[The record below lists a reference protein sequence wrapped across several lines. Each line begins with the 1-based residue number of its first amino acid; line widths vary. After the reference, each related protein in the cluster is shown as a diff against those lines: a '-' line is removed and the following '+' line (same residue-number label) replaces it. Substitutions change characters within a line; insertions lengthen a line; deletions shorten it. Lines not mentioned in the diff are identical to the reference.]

1 MLEYILDGGLLM
13 YPLVAC
19 SIVALAVII
28 DRVRAFR
35 AADCNTVA
43 LRMQVTDCLD
53 DGQIDQAVEVC
64 RQHKGPV
71 AAVLLAGLDR
81 YRKLVARGRPAVEI
95 ETNVKEAMED
105 YAPHAMDPL
114 ENRLSL
120 LSMIGSI
127 APLLGMTGT
136 VTGMIRSF
144 NTMAEMGGLD
154 AGGVAAGIA
163 EALITT
169 GAGLLIAVPA
179 VVAYNIFAKKVD
191 RYVLEIEQTI
201 RDLLDYVSLGRAGA
215 GPSAERG
222 TRNAE

>member
-19 SIVALAVII
+19 SIVALAVMI
-28 DRVRAFR
+28 DRIRAFR
-35 AADCNTVA
+35 GADTDIHGLREWVA
-43 LRMQVTDCLD
+43 KCLD
-53 DGQIDQAVEVC
+53 DGKVDEAVDAC
-64 RQHKGPV
+64 RQYHGPV

-81 YRKLVARGRPAVEI
+81 YRKLKARGRAVIEI
-95 ETNVKEAMED
+95 ETNVKETMED
-105 YAPHAMDPL
+105 YAPHAMEPL
-114 ENRLSL
+114 ESRLNL

-136 VTGMIRSF
+136 VTGMIASF
-144 NTMAEMGGLD
+144 NSMAEMGGMD

-179 VVAYNIFAKKVD
+179 VVAYNVFAKKID
-191 RYVLEIEQTI
+191 RYVLEIEQTM
-201 RDLLDYVSLGRAGA
+201 RDLLDFISLGRAG
-215 GPSAERG
+215 
-222 TRNAE
+222 N

>member
-19 SIVALAVII
+19 SIVALAVMI

-35 AADCNTVA
+35 AAEADTVS
-43 LRMQVTDCLD
+43 LRAKITDCLD
-53 DGQIDQAVEVC
+53 NGRVDEAVDIA
-64 RQHKGPV
+64 RQYHGPV

-81 YRKLVARGRPAVEI
+81 YRKLKVRGRAILEI
-95 ETNVKEAMED
+95 ETNVKETMED
-105 YAPHAMDPL
+105 YAPHAMEPL
-114 ENRLSL
+114 ESRLNL
-120 LSMIGSI
+120 LSMIGSV

-136 VTGMIRSF
+136 VTGMIASF
-144 NTMAEMGGLD
+144 NSMAEMGGLD

-179 VVAYNIFAKKVD
+179 VVAYNIFAKKID
-191 RYVLEIEQTI
+191 KYVLEIEQTMK
-201 RDLLDYVSLGRAGA
+201 DLIDFISLGH
-215 GPSAERG
+215 AES
-222 TRNAE
+222 

>member
-1 MLEYILDGGLLM
+1 MLEYILDGGMLM

-19 SIVALAVII
+19 SIVALAVMI

-35 AADCNTVA
+35 AAEADIVS
-43 LRMQVTDCLD
+43 LRAKITDCLD
-53 DGQIDQAVEVC
+53 NGRLDEAVGIA
-64 RQHKGPV
+64 RQCHGPV

-81 YRKLVARGRPAVEI
+81 YRKLIVRGRAVLEI
-95 ETNVKEAMED
+95 ETNVKETMED
-105 YAPHAMDPL
+105 YAPHAMEPL
-114 ENRLSL
+114 ESRLNL

-136 VTGMIRSF
+136 VTGMIASF
-144 NTMAEMGGLD
+144 NSMAEMGGLD

-179 VVAYNIFAKKVD
+179 VVAYNIFAKKID
-191 RYVLEIEQTI
+191 RYVLEIEQTM
-201 RDLLDYVSLGRAGA
+201 RDLIDFISLGRAE
-215 GPSAERG
+215 S
-222 TRNAE
+222 

>member
-19 SIVALAVII
+19 SVVALAVMI

-35 AADCNTVA
+35 AAEVDTVG
-43 LRMQVTDCLD
+43 LRAQVTDCLD
-53 DGQIDQAVEVC
+53 TGRLDEAVSLC
-64 RQHKGPV
+64 RQSHGPV

-81 YRKLVARGRPAVEI
+81 YRKLAARGRAVVEI
-95 ETNVKEAMED
+95 ETSVKETMED
-105 YAPHAMDPL
+105 YAPHAMEPL
-114 ENRLSL
+114 EARLNL

-136 VTGMIRSF
+136 VTGMITSF
-144 NTMAEMGGLD
+144 NTMAEMGGMD

-169 GAGLLIAVPA
+169 GAGLLIAIPA
-179 VVAYNIFAKKVD
+179 VVAYNVFSKRID
-191 RYVLEIEQTI
+191 RCVLQIEQTMK
-201 RDLLDYVSLGRAGA
+201 DLSDFISLGHAPGDAR
-215 GPSAERG
+215 PS
-222 TRNAE
+222 

>member
-35 AADCNTVA
+35 AAEADTVA
-43 LRMQVTDCLD
+43 LRRQIVNCLD
-53 DGQIDQAVEVC
+53 DGRVDEAVRLC
-64 RQHKGPV
+64 RQSHGPV

-81 YRKLVARGRPAVEI
+81 YRKLLARGRAIAEI
-95 ETNVKEAMED
+95 ETSVKETMED
-105 YAPHAMDPL
+105 YAPHAMEPL
-114 ENRLSL
+114 ETRLNI
-120 LSMIGSI
+120 LSMIGSV

-136 VTGMIRSF
+136 VTGMITSF
-144 NTMAEMGGLD
+144 NTMAEMGGMD

-169 GAGLLIAVPA
+169 GAGLLIAIPS
-179 VVAYNIFAKKVD
+179 VVAYNVLSKRID
-191 RYVLEIEQTI
+191 RYVLEIEQTMK
-201 RDLLDYVSLGRAGA
+201 DLMDFISLGHTQPAG
-215 GPSAERG
+215 GQ
-222 TRNAE
+222 